1 MLSGGNLAESGGCS
15 VTSSKPGSTQY
26 SATNFRRGNRCTL
39 LDHMAE
45 PALGPPR
52 PLLGWAL
59 ATTIV
64 LAALFGPPLI
74 GQSIPALMELRH
86 GILMI
91 DWEFERL
98 SIRTNATETSTL
110 GQGDLRRAESAQSKA
125 QVRGGVL

>member
-1 MLSGGNLAESGGCS
+1 M
-15 VTSSKPGSTQY
+15 TWSKPDARDVPRRTSAEARSIHVARSRGRAGAKST
-26 SATNFRRGNRCTL
+26 
-39 LDHMAE
+39 
-45 PALGPPR
+45 R

-64 LAALFGPPLI
+64 LAALAGPPLT

-86 GILMI
+86 NILMI

-98 SIRTNATETSTL
+98 SIRTNTTETSTL
-110 GQGDLRRAESAQSKA
+110 GQDDLRRAESAQSKT